1 MREQSTFQ
9 IFFNFGIAILVS
21 GIGIGALYSSDL
33 STEYK
38 IIVFLFFFILS
49 LIYFENQRNRILS
62 QELYGRLNLIFFQLN
77 LMGRKKSIK
86 PSAASEEYD
95 KEIKIAKEKEDFKT
109 LLAGD
114 WEWFTI
120 ALYLFLVFG
129 IAALTVQELS

>member
-9 IFFNFGIAILVS
+9 IFFNFGIAILFTGV
-21 GIGIGALYSSDL
+21 GIGALYSSDL

-49 LIYFENQRNRILS
+49 LIYFEIQRARISS
-62 QELYGRLNLIFFQLN
+62 QDVFGRLNLIFFQLN

-86 PSAASEEYD
+86 ASAANEELN
-95 KEIKIAKEKEDFKT
+95 KEIKDAKEREKFAIS
-109 LLAGD
+109 LGGD

-120 ALYLFLVFG
+120 GLFLILVIG
-129 IAALTVQELS
+129 VAALTIQELS

>member
-9 IFFNFGIAILVS
+9 IFFNFGIAILFTGV
-21 GIGIGALYSSDL
+21 GIGALYSSDL

-49 LIYFENQRNRILS
+49 LIYFEIQRARISS
-62 QELYGRLNLIFFQLN
+62 QDVFGRLNLIFFQLN

-86 PSAASEEYD
+86 ASAANEELN
-95 KEIKIAKEKEDFKT
+95 KEIKDAKEREKSAIS
-109 LLAGD
+109 LGGD

-120 ALYLFLVFG
+120 GLFLILVIG
-129 IAALTVQELS
+129 VAALTIQELS

>member
-1 MREQSTFQ
+1 MREPNTFK

-21 GIGIGALYSSDL
+21 GIGIGALYSLDL

-49 LIYFENQRNRILS
+49 LIYFEIQKNRISS
-62 QELYGRLNLIFFQLN
+62 QDLYGRLNLIFFQLN

-95 KEIKIAKEKEDFKT
+95 KELKIAKEKEDFKI

>member
-21 GIGIGALYSSDL
+21 GIGIGALYSLDL

-49 LIYFENQRNRILS
+49 LIYFEIQKNRISS
-62 QELYGRLNLIFFQLN
+62 QDLYGRLNLIFFQLN

-95 KEIKIAKEKEDFKT
+95 KELKIAKEKEDFKI